1 MDDEDDDEE
10 LGESQGFPVALL
22 RLVLFARLFLAL
34 ELVLLFLCRL
44 FLLFIIIITVI
55 TICITIWI
63 SGRRLRTASGL
74 VASIADSIAT
84 PGRARR
90 FRCLKKKSGA
100 IRLVFVLIGSPHHS
114 HHRNHAIPS
123 KFDP

>member
-22 RLVLFARLFLAL
+22 RLVIFARLFLAL
-34 ELVLLFLCRL
+34 ELVLLFLCLL

-55 TICITIWI
+55 TICITICI
-63 SGRRLRTASGL
+63 SFRRLRTASGL

-90 FRCLKKKSGA
+90 FRCLKTSGA